1 MISHVLLAVLICIS
15 LWESSCFQELPHNIN
30 LSVLKTCTIACFH
43 KAFTHYNRLFINFL
57 CVILVENDLLSLFN
71 RSFCLLLRLS
81 SSLNF
86 RLRLLLLDLAG
97 AELDVAVTLHTGT
110 SRDELTDDNILFQTD
125 QVIYFAVDR
134 SLSKNLCGLPGR
146 MQRIRR
152 NRLQGMPL

>member
-43 KAFTHYNRLFINFL
+43 KALHIIIDYSSTS
-57 CVILVENDLLSLFN
+57 CVSSSLRMIF
-71 RSFCLLLRLS
+71 SASSIGACLLLRLS

-97 AELDVAVTLHTGT
+97 AELDVAVTFHTG
-110 SRDELTDDNILFQTD
+110 SGRDQFTDDNVLFQTD

-134 SLSKNLCGLPGR
+134 SLSKNLCGPWKDAADKKESVA
-146 MQRIRR
+146 
-152 NRLQGMPL
+152 GMPL